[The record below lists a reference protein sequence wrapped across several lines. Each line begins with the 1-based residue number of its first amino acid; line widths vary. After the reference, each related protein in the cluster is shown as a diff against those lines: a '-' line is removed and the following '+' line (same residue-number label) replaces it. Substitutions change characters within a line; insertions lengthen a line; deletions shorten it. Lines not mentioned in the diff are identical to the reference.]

1 MARRIPRQSLRW
13 WSSSSAPPPSPVIPP
28 GLLEYL
34 KKKEQEDSFSRSQS
48 QLNHLHSALQRY
60 SLDSCLIPKMIKSI
74 CLCSCV
80 EEQEE
85 LEMLAKEE
93 GEEMKK
99 LVETDLERVNEA
111 LEELVEEISE
121 LLVPAEKYDE
131 EDAVLEVV
139 PGAGGTEASL
149 FAEEIFNLYLEYTRS
164 LGFQVEIR
172 QCEKF
177 AAKGAT
183 AGSIGIS
190 RGEISVSGHQ
200 VFSRLKF
207 ESGVHRVQRVPL
219 TAKND
224 QLHTSTCSVAVLPEQ
239 RVIEVKLDSRD
250 LKWQYMR
257 ASGAGGQGVNTADSA
272 VRLTHIPTGTAVE
285 SQEQRSQM
293 QNKTTAMKKL
303 QNILYQNEFNK
314 DMSAISKDRK
324 FQVGNM
330 NRNEKIRTYNFSRH
344 MVTDHRLGSSVTV
357 RKAIS
362 YRLKSE
368 SCEDTDWFLH

>member
-1 MARRIPRQSLRW
+1 L
-13 WSSSSAPPPSPVIPP
+13 SSSSVPPPTPAIPP
-28 GLLEYL
+28 GLLQYL
-34 KKKEQEDSFSRSQS
+34 EKKEQEETFGRSQS
-48 QLNHLHSALQRY
+48 QLANLHSALR
-60 SLDSCLIPKMIKSI
+60 
-74 CLCSCV
+74 SCV
-80 EEQEE
+80 EEHEE
-85 LEMLAKEE
+85 LKVLAKEE

-99 LVETDLERVNEA
+99 LVEADLDRVNETM
-111 LEELVEEISE
+111 EELVEEISE
-121 LLVPAEKYDE
+121 LLVPAEKYDK
-131 EDAVLEVV
+131 EDAVVEVI
-139 PGAGGTEASL
+139 PGAGGIEASL
-149 FAEEIFNLYLEYTRS
+149 FAEEIFNLYLEYTQN
-164 LGFQVEIR
+164 LGFQVEVR

-183 AGSIGIS
+183 AGSVGIS

-207 ESGVHRVQRVPL
+207 ESGVHRVQRVPA
-219 TAKND
+219 TAKTD

-239 RVIEVKLDSRD
+239 RDIQVKLDSRD

-293 QNKTTAMKKL
+293 QNKATAMKKL
-303 QNILYQNEFNK
+303 QNILYQKEFNR
-314 DMSAISKDRK
+314 DMSAISTDRK

-357 RKAIS
+357 GRISDWLTGQQGFSVLEKFGAELRAEEKRSKLASLLQEGSGDKSKRSRKN
-362 YRLKSE
+362 K
-368 SCEDTDWFLH
+368 